1 MKILAIETSCDETGV
16 AILYAKGSA
25 ARPDFRVLANTVA
38 SQVEI
43 HKPYGGVVPNLAK
56 HEHQKNLVPVLLAA
70 LKDAKLYHRTRT
82 IITRTI
88 ILHSMIVSQLQ
99 EIFSH
104 EPELLRQFITKL
116 PKLMPPKIDVIAVTY
131 GPGLAPALWTGVNFA
146 RALSLIWG
154 KPLIP
159 VNHLEGHIYINILRG
174 EKIHFPALALIV
186 SGGHTELV
194 LMPKSRIYRM
204 IGETLDDAAGEAFDK
219 VAKLLGL
226 GYPGGPALSALADKL
241 KMKNEKLK
249 IVLPRPMI
257 NSKDF
262 NFSFSGLKTAVLYLL
277 RDQPKLLRYQT
288 SKVAVAGEFQNAVV
302 ETLVAKTLCAAKEF
316 KVKTVILG
324 GGVAANKKLRNDLA
338 EAVAEKLPK
347 ANLLLPKI
355 SETTDNALMIAAAA
369 FMGKKRKTAP
379 SALGAV
385 PGLRLDD

>member
-257 NSKDF
+257 NSK
-262 NFSFSGLKTAVLYLL
+262 
-277 RDQPKLLRYQT
+277 
-288 SKVAVAGEFQNAVV
+288 
-302 ETLVAKTLCAAKEF
+302 EF

-324 GGVAANKKLRNDLA
+324 GGVAANTLLRGELA
-338 EAVAEKLPK
+338 KCVAEKLPK
-347 ANLLLPKI
+347 ANLLLPEI

-369 FMGKKRKTAP
+369 FMGKKRK
-379 SALGAV
+379 SAWRHLHPE
-385 PGLRLDD
+385 PGLRLDS